1 LGLGL
6 AGGGG
11 GGGRRRRL
19 LLERAAAR
27 RARAALRASAAR
39 RRPPTCRARSVQT
52 RDTTAGSAV
61 QHQPFGSPAARQRG
75 AGQRWVDPI
84 PGEGRCLSH
93 PEYSSCWQRLADAG
107 ATGEP
112 AGREGHLVHA
122 GAGEKAEG
130 TPRRRRGGGGP
141 AEENRELTIHTAC
154 EGYQDHLCWT
164 ARAVLHAL
172 SELLPLWQHT
182 RHEIPR
188 ERVVHVRP

>member
-61 QHQPFGSPAARQRG
+61 QHQPFGSPA
-75 AGQRWVDPI
+75 
-84 PGEGRCLSH
+84 
-93 PEYSSCWQRLADAG
+93 PEL
-107 ATGEP
+107 
-112 AGREGHLVHA
+112 AGRA
-122 GAGEKAEG
+122 GSSRRSLARGRSRGSEKHPS
-130 TPRRRRGGGGP
+130 TPPAHRLGRG
-141 AEENRELTIHTAC
+141 
-154 EGYQDHLCWT
+154 D
-164 ARAVLHAL
+164 
-172 SELLPLWQHT
+172 
-182 RHEIPR
+182 PR
-188 ERVVHVRP
+188 ECDRDWDCGRGLSPRPTAASERRPGRAGDHGREERRS